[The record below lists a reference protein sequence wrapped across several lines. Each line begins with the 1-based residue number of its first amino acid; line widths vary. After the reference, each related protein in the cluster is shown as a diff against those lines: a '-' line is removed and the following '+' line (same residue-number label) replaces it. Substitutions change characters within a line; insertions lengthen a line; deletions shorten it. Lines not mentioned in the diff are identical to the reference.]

1 MVASRLISNAML
13 SYKKCKLY
21 GLITTIF
28 DLILNS
34 ESENLKKLYD
44 TT

>member
-13 SYKKCKLY
+13 SYKKYKLY

-28 DLILNS
+28 DLIQNS
-34 ESENLKKLYD
+34 ESESLKKLYD
-44 TT
+44 AI